1 MPFSPMPSLER
12 ASRVAT
18 RFRPREDFE
27 SSLGSGYRLLP
38 FNFTAL
44 NKHEYVATN
53 QAGQY
58 VIVDRATL
66 EDFVRHKLPYQS
78 DAYSA
83 FKSAHFLID
92 ADSDVALDLL
102 ALKVRTKNER
112 FADFTGLHIFVA
124 SLRCEHACP
133 YCQVSRQSDDRVA
146 FDMSRETADR
156 ALGMVFRSPSPTIKI
171 EFQGGEPLLNFGL
184 IQYIVERA
192 EALNVSQNRA
202 LQFVIATNLAVI
214 TDDMLDYCKAK
225 DIYISTSLDGPADL
239 HNRNRPRPGGDSY
252 ERAIAGINKVRNILG
267 RDKVSA
273 LMTTTQGSLTRVK
286 EIIDEY
292 VRSGF
297 DRIFLRPLSPYGFAI
312 KTKSYQAYDVQ
323 RWLEFYFEG
332 LEYILQLNRDGLP
345 FAESYAGILLSKMLT
360 PLESGF
366 VDLRSPAGIGI
377 GAIVYNYDGDVYA
390 SDEGRMLAEM
400 GDRTFR
406 LGNVHANTWE
416 ELMTSDALLDPLETS
431 FADSAPM
438 CSDCAFQPF
447 CGSDP
452 VFHHATQGDFVGH
465 KPSSAFCSRNMAVIR
480 HLMEL
485 LRSGDATRRILMNW
499 IAF

>member
-1 MPFSPMPSLER
+1 MRSLER
-12 ASRVAT
+12 GCKVAT
-18 RFRPREDFE
+18 RFRSREDFE
-27 SSLGSGYRLLP
+27 QPMGSGYRLLP

-44 NKHEYVATN
+44 DNREYVATN

-58 VIVDRATL
+58 VILDRATL
-66 EDFVRHKLPYQS
+66 EDLVRHKLSTQS
-78 DAYSA
+78 EAYSA
-83 FKSAHFLID
+83 LKSFHFLID

-112 FADFTGLHIFVA
+112 FANFTGLHIFVA

-133 YCQVSRQSDDRVA
+133 YCQVSRQSDDRTA
-146 FDMSRETADR
+146 FDMSRETAER
-156 ALGMVFRSPSPTIKI
+156 AIDMVFRSPSAAIKV
-171 EFQGGEPLLNFGL
+171 EFQGGEPLLNFPL
-184 IQYIVERA
+184 IRYVVERA
-192 EALNVSQNRA
+192 ETLNASHNRA

-214 TDDMLDYCKAK
+214 TDEMLDYCKSK

-252 ERAIAGINKVRNILG
+252 ERTISGINKVRNVLG

-273 LMTTTQGSLTRVK
+273 LMTTTEGSLTRVK
-286 EIIDEY
+286 DIIDEY

-297 DRIFLRPLSPYGFAI
+297 NRIFLRPLSPYGFAI

-323 RWLEFYFEG
+323 GWLDFYFEG
-332 LEYILQLNRDGLP
+332 LDYILQLNRDGLA

-416 ELMTSDALLDPLETS
+416 EIMTSDALLDPLESS
-431 FADSAPM
+431 FAGSAPM
-438 CSDCAFQPF
+438 CSECAFQSF

-452 VFHHATQGDFVGH
+452 VFHHTTQGDSVGH
-465 KPSSAFCSRNMAVIR
+465 KPSSAFCRRNMAIIR
-480 HLMEL
+480 HLMQL
-485 LRSGDATRRILMNW
+485 LRRDEATRRTLMNW
-499 IAF
+499 ITV